1 MTKRKAI
8 RTHDDKR
15 GFYADQK
22 PYPKLAG
29 LDRYRRNPDADRR
42 AYGQAVL
49 SAIRALQARELA
61 RELPSHPCPCASGVW
76 DSDGQAILRAVRAQ
90 NRRA

>member
-1 MTKRKAI
+1 MAKHRHK
-8 RTHDDKR
+8 D
-15 GFYADQK
+15 GPQ
-22 PYPKLAG
+22 YPHLTG
-29 LDRYRRNPDADRR
+29 LDQYRRNPDADRR

-76 DSDGQAILRAVRAQ
+76 DSDGHAILRAVRAQ
-90 NRRA
+90 NRRG

>member
-1 MTKRKAI
+1 MAKRKKSIADP
-8 RTHDDKR
+8 H
-15 GFYADQK
+15 ADQK
-22 PYPKLAG
+22 PYPHLAG

-61 RELPSHPCPCASGVW
+61 RVLPSHPCPCASGVW
-76 DSDGQAILRAVRAQ
+76 ESDGRKILAAVRQQ

>member
-1 MTKRKAI
+1 MAKHRHK
-8 RTHDDKR
+8 D
-15 GFYADQK
+15 GPQ
-22 PYPKLAG
+22 YPHLTG
-29 LDRYRRNPDADRR
+29 LDRYRRAPDPDRH

-61 RELPSHPCPCASGVW
+61 RELPSHPCPCASDVW
-76 DSDGQAILRAVRAQ
+76 ASDGHEILRAVRAQ

>member
-1 MTKRKAI
+1 MAKRKKSIADP
-8 RTHDDKR
+8 H
-15 GFYADQK
+15 GDQK
-22 PYPKLAG
+22 PYPHLTG
-29 LDRYRRNPDADRR
+29 LDRYRRAPDPDRR

-61 RELPSHPCPCASGVW
+61 RVLPSHPCPCASGVW
-76 DSDGQAILRAVRAQ
+76 ASDGQEILRAVRAQ

>member
-1 MTKRKAI
+1 MAKRKTYTD
-8 RTHDDKR
+8 RD
-15 GFYADQK
+15 ADENQK
-22 PYPKLAG
+22 PYPTLAG
-29 LDRYRRNPDADRR
+29 LDRYRRDPDADRR

-61 RELPSHPCPCASGVW
+61 RVLPSHPCPCASGVW
-76 DSDGQAILRAVRAQ
+76 DADGHAILRAVRQQ

>member
-1 MTKRKAI
+1 MAKRKKTIADP
-8 RTHDDKR
+8 H
-15 GFYADQK
+15 ADQK

-42 AYGQAVL
+42 AYGQAVM
-49 SAIRALQARELA
+49 AAVRALQARELA
-61 RELPSHPCPCASGVW
+61 RVPPSHFCPCASGVW
-76 DSDGQAILRAVRAQ
+76 ESDGQAILRAVRAQ

>member
-1 MTKRKAI
+1 MAKRKKFIADP
-8 RTHDDKR
+8 H
-15 GFYADQK
+15 ADQK
-22 PYPKLAG
+22 PYPHLAG
-29 LDRYRRNPDADRR
+29 LDRYRRAPDADRY

-61 RELPSHPCPCASGVW
+61 RVLPSHPCPCASGVW
-76 DSDGQAILRAVRAQ
+76 ASDGQEILRAVRAQ

>member
-1 MTKRKAI
+1 MAKQI
-8 RTHDDKR
+8 RTYDDMS
-15 GFYADQK
+15 GFYADQNI
-22 PYPKLAG
+22 YPTLAG
-29 LDRYRRNPDADRR
+29 LDRYRRAPDPDRR
-42 AYGQAVL
+42 VYGQAVL

-76 DSDGQAILRAVRAQ
+76 ESDGRAILRAVRAQ

>member
-1 MTKRKAI
+1 MARRKTKTI
-8 RTHDDKR
+8 GPIDTT
-15 GFYADQK
+15 
-22 PYPKLAG
+22 PLYPKLAG
-29 LDRYRRNPDADRR
+29 LDRYRRDPDADRHV
-42 AYGQAVL
+42 YGQAVL

-76 DSDGQAILRAVRAQ
+76 ASDGQEILRAVRAQ

>member
-1 MTKRKAI
+1 MAKHRHK
-8 RTHDDKR
+8 D
-15 GFYADQK
+15 GPQ
-22 PYPKLAG
+22 YPHLAG
-29 LDRYRRNPDADRR
+29 LDRYRRAPDPDRR

-61 RELPSHPCPCASGVW
+61 RELPTHPCPCASGVW
-76 DSDGQAILRAVRAQ
+76 ESDGQAILRAVRAQ